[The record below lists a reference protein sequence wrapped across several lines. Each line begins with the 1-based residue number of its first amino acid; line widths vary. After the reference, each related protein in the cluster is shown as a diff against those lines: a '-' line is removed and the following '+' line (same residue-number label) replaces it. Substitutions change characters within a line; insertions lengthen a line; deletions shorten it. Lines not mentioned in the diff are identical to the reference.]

1 MADGPPLPLNF
12 RGLYPA
18 PPLGFQGTVTM
29 TTTHSSHRGIVRTSY
44 MYDGSSWA
52 PAESWSEL
60 TTCASPYHAQDVTDR
75 TASHVWRLPL
85 PGVRPV
91 GFHHDPSFA
100 LVEPLAEP
108 DPWGPLPRPPNPS
121 TIDVARLW
129 LTPGQL
135 QSARRRDR
143 EWEQQRELQ
152 REQERGRER
161 ALANAERQMFLVRE
175 KAVLEATIQ
184 RLTAEIAAREGVADR
199 RGVEEGYGD
208 AEAML
213 GVEVKMEDEEVG
225 VERRW
230 FEEGD
235 GGAELVVE
243 EAEVK
248 LENEE
253 DEDNE
258 EMERMWEIARDT
270 TNNFLKQE
278 GLE

>member
-1 MADGPPLPLNF
+1 
-12 RGLYPA
+12 
-18 PPLGFQGTVTM
+18 
-29 TTTHSSHRGIVRTSY
+29 
-44 MYDGSSWA
+44 
-52 PAESWSEL
+52 
-60 TTCASPYHAQDVTDR
+60 
-75 TASHVWRLPL
+75 
-85 PGVRPV
+85 
-91 GFHHDPSFA
+91 
-100 LVEPLAEP
+100 
-108 DPWGPLPRPPNPS
+108 
-121 TIDVARLW
+121 
-129 LTPGQL
+129 
-135 QSARRRDR
+135 
-143 EWEQQRELQ
+143 
-152 REQERGRER
+152 
-161 ALANAERQMFLVRE
+161 MFLVRE

-199 RGVEEGYGD
+199 RGVEEGHGD